1 MTKHSNRKQTQIYLV
16 INTYRAV
23 NGDNNSIHE
32 TPALTCE
39 CIRGCWSLLIICCW
53 CFCGGIFVMLCILQ
67 LAFYFCIMIDFTC
80 LFSVSMVT
88 SFSDWSLLF
97 RFSLTFIFFFFWKK
111 CSVKM
116 VSHICSSP
124 HNTKN
129 NWLFR
134 TLLMFNKNK
143 LASVF
148 LVQTNFTVSDL
159 L

>member
-80 LFSVSMVT
+80 LFSVSMVA

-97 RFSLTFIFFFFWKK
+97 RFSLKRGTWIKITPWIKK
-111 CSVKM
+111 K
-116 VSHICSSP
+116 I
-124 HNTKN
+124 K
-129 NWLFR
+129 LRGFR
-134 TLLMFNKNK
+134 G
-143 LASVF
+143 ASYWGDVI
-148 LVQTNFTVSDL
+148 
-159 L
+159 

>member
-67 LAFYFCIMIDFTC
+67 LAFYFCIMLDFSC
-80 LFSVSMVT
+80 LFTVSMVA

-97 RFSLTFIFFFFWKK
+97 RFSLTFILFFFLKK
-111 CSVKM
+111 NVELKWFLIYVLPHIILKIIDYFEHCS
-116 VSHICSSP
+116 CL
-124 HNTKN
+124 TKI
-129 NWLFR
+129 NWLQCFWFR
-134 TLLMFNKNK
+134 QISL
-143 LASVF
+143 
-148 LVQTNFTVSDL
+148 
-159 L
+159 